1 MSSDLEKIDKLL
13 KKAPEGR
20 ASYYQLQCFVL
31 GKEPTMQ
38 SQMWQCLTELQSRR
52 ETIDNITFEID
63 NLKDQM
69 ELNVIEQ
76 ERCVCE
82 DKRERKIKL
91 RILKRNRESTQ
102 NNINKLE
109 KKLNYVI
116 QEARFFVK
124 AFEVLE
130 EKEPLKDFDDLEAQK
145 ELWEAK
151 ISEEINLRILL
162 NQGLN
167 TDLIKTALALHP
179 DSNVRSEV
187 LKMIENFKSPPKL
200 ERK

>member
-130 EKEPLKDFDDLEAQK
+130 EKEPLKDFDDLEAQD
-145 ELWEAK
+145 
-151 ISEEINLRILL
+151 R
-162 NQGLN
+162 
-167 TDLIKTALALHP
+167 
-179 DSNVRSEV
+179 
-187 LKMIENFKSPPKL
+187 KSVV
-200 ERK
+200 